1 MGANSKSCNML
12 FILKNIQAFWFP
24 SYILLFFIFLF
35 AMVILL
41 WLTATFYLTYL
52 IIKKITKITHI
63 TVNQYISLI
72 GDWEFIQFKNNL
84 LKFYYSLI
92 IILFV
97 FLFKHN
103 FFYNLIN
110 YNTNSLYLLVLFILV
125 TIFILLSSNYF
136 ILFLFNLYL
145 NFKKYS
151 QVLSDINFIY
161 NLDVNKKNKLSKF
174 SFKPNLS
181 QTRKFSTS
189 VGQPNPSNSKFNLEE
204 NNELVT
210 QEQAYKLTLPE
221 MRAKDLKKFKKA
233 YDIDP
238 GEM

>member
-1 MGANSKSCNML
+1 M
-12 FILKNIQAFWFP
+12 
-24 SYILLFFIFLF
+24 
-35 AMVILL
+35 
-41 WLTATFYLTYL
+41 
-52 IIKKITKITHI
+52 
-63 TVNQYISLI
+63 
-72 GDWEFIQFKNNL
+72 QFKNNL